1 MKNQLKSVLKS
12 VKKNL
17 FPRELYTY
25 DFYKVKISKNRPW
38 TPPSSWKKVI
48 DPCINVEI
56 DIICMSISERQLV
69 Y

>member
-25 DFYKVKISKNRPW
+25 DFYKVKISKNRP
-38 TPPSSWKKVI
+38 SSWKKVI

-56 DIICMSISERQLV
+56 NIICMSISERQLV